1 MPVSQLLSEQRQAI
15 QHRLL
20 AGASGD
26 DVVAATTDLVD
37 GLIVG
42 RYRTAARTGGEALT
56 TAGFQHCCLV
66 ALGGYGRREMA
77 PHSDID
83 LMFLFHPD
91 AAKVIPELVKQV
103 LHPLWDS
110 GFQVGHSV
118 RTIQDCVD
126 LGLADLTVRTSMM
139 EARFLAGSAEL
150 FQQFHARY
158 LRKVVSRGCR

>member
-91 AAKVIPELVKQV
+91 AA
-103 LHPLWDS
+103 
-110 GFQVGHSV
+110 
-118 RTIQDCVD
+118 
-126 LGLADLTVRTSMM
+126 
-139 EARFLAGSAEL
+139 
-150 FQQFHARY
+150 
-158 LRKVVSRGCR
+158 